1 MKKLLLAII
10 GIGIL
15 QNVIAQNVGI
25 GTTNPV
31 TKLHVNGKTT
41 LGDSVFI
48 INGVVINAD
57 QQITNNN
64 FIEFGKGI
72 SKETN
77 AGKIGYQT
85 FSTGLDIVGAGT
97 TGSNRKITFFNEGGA
112 SFNGNVG
119 VGTAS
124 SANRLDIKSTTGNV
138 LNVSGSDSQIRIT
151 ENDNGNKQW
160 KFDVN
165 NGNFSITEDAVA
177 TPIVIKAGT
186 DNNAIVTS
194 NDTVTMK
201 KIRLVYGAADGKI
214 LTSDANGNAK
224 WAGPIAFS
232 ASSNSNQVTPS
243 NQTDVALFFN
253 TVLYDTYSTL
263 DGLSQFT
270 VPSTG
275 IYHCDLKV
283 KLTSSYTPINFYPR
297 ITIKVNNVPRDY
309 SYCAAFF
316 SILQLNYNN
325 DLLLNI
331 GDVVRV
337 YVGNFEQ
344 NITIDYPNT
353 WSVHKIN

>member
-1 MKKLLLAII
+1 MKKLLLGIIAIAS
-10 GIGIL
+10 L
-15 QNVIAQNVGI
+15 QNVVAQNVGI
-25 GTTNPV
+25 GTTNPQ

-48 INGVVINAD
+48 SNGVIINAD

-72 SKETN
+72 PKQTD

-97 TGSNRKITFFNEGGA
+97 SNTSRRISFFNEGGA

-124 SANRLDIKSTTGNV
+124 STSRLDIQSTTGNV
-138 LNVSGSDSQIRIT
+138 LNVSGSNSQIRIT

-160 KFDVN
+160 KFEVN
-165 NGNFSITEDAVA
+165 NGNFSIIEDAVA

-186 DNNAIVTS
+186 DNDAIVTS

-201 KIRLVYGAADGKI
+201 KIRLVNGAADGKI

-243 NQTDVALFFN
+243 NQTDVPLFFN

-263 DGLSQFT
+263 DALSQFT
-270 VPSTG
+270 VPSSG
-275 IYHCDLKV
+275 IYHCDLRV
-283 KLTSSYTPINFYPR
+283 KLSNPYIPLNFFPR
-297 ITIKVNNVPRDY
+297 ITITVNNVPRDK
-309 SYCAAFF
+309 SFCAAFF
-316 SILQLNYNN
+316 NILQLNYNN
-325 DLLLNI
+325 DLLLNS

-344 NITIDYPNT
+344 NVTIDFPNS
-353 WSVHKIN
+353 WSMHKIN